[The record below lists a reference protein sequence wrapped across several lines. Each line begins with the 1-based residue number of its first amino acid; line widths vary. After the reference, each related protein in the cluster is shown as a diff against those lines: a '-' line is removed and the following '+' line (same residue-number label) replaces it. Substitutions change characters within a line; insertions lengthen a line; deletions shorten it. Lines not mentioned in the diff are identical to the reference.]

1 MRYTTEL
8 MQKILTSPEAQ
19 KIIGYVSP
27 IYGHA
32 YVGLWLF
39 QVIGLELDNL
49 KNGVND
55 ILNQAFPQTATW
67 GIKYWE
73 QEYGITPP
81 SGAAIDLRRRNVLL
95 KIQQRAPASPYRIE
109 LMVGNAAGAPAKVTE
124 RTAVNT
130 FTVTITALPQN
141 IDSDK
146 VRSVIEQIKPAHLI
160 YNLQF
165 VQGMQ
170 ISEYTGC
177 FMRTLK
183 KQTIRQA
190 N

>member
-19 KIIGYVSP
+19 KITGYVSP
-27 IYGHA
+27 IYGQS

-39 QVIGLELDNL
+39 QVIGLELDVL

-67 GIKYWE
+67 GLKYWE

-81 SGAAIDLRRRNVLL
+81 ADATIDQRRRDVLV
-95 KIQQRAPASPYRIE
+95 KIQQRAPANPYRIE
-109 LMVGNAAGAPAKVTE
+109 LMVGKSAGAPAKVTE
-124 RTAVNT
+124 RTAKNT

-146 VRSVIEQIKPAHLI
+146 VKSVIDQIKPAHLI

-170 ISEYTGC
+170 ITEYTGC
-177 FMRTLK
+177 FMRLLK
-183 KQTIRQA
+183 TQTIRQA